1 MRRRELIAAV
11 VAAACAPF
19 NLTAQPAPKLHR
31 IGWLDYSS
39 AAENLGIFV
48 QAMTALGWQEGKTFR
63 IAYRGGEGRGE
74 RLSAVAAELVGLPAE
89 GISGPDAPEA
99 RPGRE

>member
-11 VAAACAPF
+11 LAAACAPF
-19 NLTAQPAPKLHR
+19 SLMAQPAAKLHR

-63 IAYRGGEGRGE
+63 VECRGGPTGHPHRT
-74 RLSAVAAELVGLPAE
+74 AVATQPLHTSPHFNSPLG
-89 GISGPDAPEA
+89 
-99 RPGRE
+99 RPFDLHPH